1 LSDYASAISHFGYDT
16 TRHTHYLPKAAIFC
30 HSRLSGIILLLRKTN
45 QKDSGQ
51 AGVTQKPVMSISRA
65 NALCAISIH
74 FPSCPKVFIGHPG
87 AKELDSRLQTA
98 GMTFPMLFFLIHN
111 CFFV

>member
-1 LSDYASAISHFGYDT
+1 VHKLNTVILGLDPGIYKHLKKQD
-16 TRHTHYLPKAAIFC
+16 
-30 HSRLSGIILLLRKTN
+30 SRLKTSGMTEL
-45 QKDSGQ
+45 
-51 AGVTQKPVMSISRA
+51 KPYFIRA